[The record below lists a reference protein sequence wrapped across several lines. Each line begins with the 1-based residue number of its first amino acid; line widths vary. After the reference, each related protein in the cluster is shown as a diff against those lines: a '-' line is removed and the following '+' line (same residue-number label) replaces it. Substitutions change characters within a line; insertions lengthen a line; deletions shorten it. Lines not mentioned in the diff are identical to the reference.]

1 MSYNLSGVGLCL
13 RVRLEARR
21 NKLKLVRQA
30 TQAAPTSCVGFL
42 QGGDDLGR
50 VGGCGRDVVPT
61 V

>member
-1 MSYNLSGVGLCL
+1 MG
-13 RVRLEARR
+13 VRLGARC

-50 VGGCGRDVVPT
+50 VGGCGRDVVST